1 VERSEKNM
9 KRKITVL
16 TLCAMLFALS
26 LSAHAQQPKKIY
38 RVGYLANSAGIGP
51 VQEAFRQGLRELGYT
66 EDQNVLIEWKFSKG
80 QIDRNPALAAELV
93 KLNMD
98 CIVAVGVGPTR
109 AAKEASG
116 TIPIVMAN
124 ADDDPIRYGLVAS
137 LARPGGNITGFI
149 NIGSEL
155 AGKRLELL
163 KETVPKVSRVAILRG
178 SGEAAAGHERET
190 KIAAHTLGVQLQSLE
205 VRDVNALENAF
216 QAAKSGRAE
225 ALTIVHTGLITA
237 NRTQVVNLVAKTRLP
252 AIYSDSQP
260 VLSGGLMSYSDDSI
274 DRSRRVAD
282 YVARILK
289 GIKPADLPVQRP
301 AKFEFIINLKAAKQ
315 IGLTIPPNVLARA
328 DKVIR

>member
-1 VERSEKNM
+1 M
-9 KRKITVL
+9 KKKVTVL
-16 TLCAMLFALS
+16 TLSAL
-26 LSAHAQQPKKIY
+26 LSALCFPAQAQQSKKVC

-66 EDQNVLIEWKFSKG
+66 EGQNVLIEWRFSRG
-80 QIDRNPALAAELV
+80 EIDRNQGLATELV

-163 KETVPKVSRVAILRG
+163 KETVPKVSRVAMLRG
-178 SGEAAAGHERET
+178 SGEAAAGHEREA
-190 KIAAHTLGVQLQSLE
+190 KISARTLGVNLQSLE
-205 VRDVNALENAF
+205 VSDVNALEHAF
-216 QAAKSGRAE
+216 QVARSGRAE
-225 ALTIVHTGLITA
+225 ALTIVHTGLVTA

-289 GIKPADLPVQRP
+289 GTKPADLPVQRP

-315 IGLTIPPNVLARA
+315 IGLTIPPNVLVRA
-328 DKVIR
+328 DRVIR